1 MLSFNLKF
9 KPLPLW
15 KLPRLALELLHL
27 CAAKGSGFMMQHL
40 LASEQIQVYC
50 NANSCFKGQ
59 YPLHSAADTTN
70 VQTARILIVN
80 GASV

>member
-1 MLSFNLKF
+1 
-9 KPLPLW
+9 
-15 KLPRLALELLHL
+15 
-27 CAAKGSGFMMQHL
+27 MMQHL

-80 GASV
+80 GASVYVLDEQERTPFIRASGGNGLSRVAFLRRDDEF